1 MPSPTEIT
9 LRAFISE
16 NFIYGDDAS
25 AIDAHASL
33 IDEGL
38 IDSTGVLELVSFL
51 EEKFGLQITDAE
63 IVPEN
68 LGSVAAIVGFVDRKA
83 ARPLEAA

>member
-1 MPSPTEIT
+1 MSSSIETT

-25 AIDAHASL
+25 ALSATASL

-51 EEKFGLQITDAE
+51 EETFRMQIGDAE

-68 LGSVAAIVGFVDRKA
+68 MGSIAGIVAFVERKA
-83 ARPLEAA
+83 LQKAA

>member
-1 MPSPTEIT
+1 MSSSIEST

-16 NFIYGDDAS
+16 NFIYGDDALALS
-25 AIDAHASL
+25 ATASL

-51 EEKFGLQITDAE
+51 EQSFGLQIGDAE

-68 LGSVAAIVGFVDRKA
+68 LGSIAEIVAFVERKSLQQA
-83 ARPLEAA
+83 A

>member
-1 MPSPTEIT
+1 MTSTETTI
-9 LRAFISE
+9 RAFISE

-25 AIDAHASL
+25 GLDAKASL

-51 EEKFGLQITDAE
+51 EETFRMQIGDAE

-68 LGSVAAIVGFVDRKA
+68 LGSIAEIVAFVERKA
-83 ARPLEAA
+83 LQKAA